1 VEERVDLL
9 RDEQIIYQG
18 RPSPRASIG
27 FFVRWGILGLM
38 PAAVATY
45 LWTRNDSTWLS
56 LADWWGISALLIVAL
71 IIRNA
76 AYRRSFRFTVT
87 SQRIVIRSGIV
98 ARTEHAT
105 TISRIQNVTIRQSIL
120 QRLLGIGDVEF
131 DTAGGDL
138 NEADFALWG
147 SRIHNRSSIGCNT
160 TPTIN
165 ATTSGPPAC
174 SSARNAARPDGPT
187 VGGNWHSAN
196 AGRAHSATRSAR
208 RNAHRVCRRWESNP
222 HAPKSQGV

>member
-45 LWTRNDSTWLS
+45 LWTRNDATWLS

-120 QRLLGIGDVEF
+120 QRMLGIGDVEF

-138 NEADFALWG
+138 NEADF
-147 SRIHNRSSIGCNT
+147 RF
-160 TPTIN
+160 
-165 ATTSGPPAC
+165 
-174 SSARNAARPDGPT
+174 
-187 VGGNWHSAN
+187 VGI
-196 AGRAHSATRSAR
+196 AHPQQVV
-208 RNAHRVCRRWESNP
+208 HRVQYDAHDQRDDLW
-222 HAPKSQGV
+222 ATGL